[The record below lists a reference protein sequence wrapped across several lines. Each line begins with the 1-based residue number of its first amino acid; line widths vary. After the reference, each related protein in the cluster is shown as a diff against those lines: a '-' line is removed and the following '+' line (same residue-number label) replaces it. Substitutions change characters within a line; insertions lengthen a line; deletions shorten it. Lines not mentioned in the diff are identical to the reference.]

1 MILSESKLMFY
12 NTVYYRG
19 KGKITCN
26 WICVKMHGGIACL
39 SNHIS
44 YVRVLIILQTQLFK

>member
-1 MILSESKLMFY
+1 MFY